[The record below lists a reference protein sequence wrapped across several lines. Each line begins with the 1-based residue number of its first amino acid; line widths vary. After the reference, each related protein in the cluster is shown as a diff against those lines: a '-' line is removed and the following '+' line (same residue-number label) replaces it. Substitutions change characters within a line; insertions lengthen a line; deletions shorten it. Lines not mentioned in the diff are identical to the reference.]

1 MAVSAQDVKK
11 LRDMTSCGMMDC
23 KNALVEADGDME
35 RAKEILRTKGLAR
48 AEKRSGRQTAEGYI
62 GSYIHMDGRI
72 GVLLELNSETDF
84 VARSEEFRRLHKDL
98 CMQVCATNPLAV
110 RREDI
115 DEKIIEREKR
125 IAAEQADGKPE
136 HIVEKIVA
144 GKLEKFYEEAVL
156 LEQKFIKDDSI
167 TVGDLVKQV
176 AGKFGENI
184 SVKRFVRFELGSE

>member
-1 MAVSAQDVKK
+1 MAISAREVKK

-23 KNALVEADGDME
+23 KNALVEADGDIE
-35 RAKEILRTKGLAR
+35 KAKEILRTKGLAR
-48 AEKRSGRQTAEGYI
+48 AEKRSGRQTAAGYV

-72 GVLLELNSETDF
+72 GVMLELNSETDF
-84 VARSEEFRRLHKDL
+84 VARAEDFRRLHKDL

-110 RREDI
+110 KREEVD
-115 DEKIIEREKR
+115 KKAIESEKR
-125 IAAEQADGKPE
+125 IATEQAEGKPE

-144 GKLEKFYEEAVL
+144 GKLDKFYEEAVL
-156 LEQKFIKDDSI
+156 LEQKFVKDDTV

-184 SVKRFVRFELGSE
+184 TIRRFVRFELGSD